1 MMIKAAG
8 AGSYGSVNGA
18 SKPGPSSRPA
28 VGNSKMLPAKSP
40 SSLGA
45 VARQQTEAFISN
57 AKRVAQGASGVS
69 RISIRA

>member
-18 SKPGPSSRPA
+18 SKPPQASRA
-28 VGNSKMLPAKSP
+28 AAGNSKMLPAKSP

-45 VARQQTEAFISN
+45 VARQHTEAFISN
-57 AKRVAQGASGVS
+57 AKRVAQGAAGAS